1 MGATPWRASC
11 VDERGFL
18 VESTGRRFNRR
29 SIVAKSAFNL
39 TTAQL
44 CARPCGKG
52 LPAV

>member
-1 MGATPWRASC
+1 MGATPWRAIC
-11 VDERGFL
+11 DESSGFL

-44 CARPCGKG
+44 CAHPCGKG